1 MSDVEPF
8 VQLRDSL
15 EELCLWG
22 SEGDFCDPSAILCRF
37 PESFLALTKLQS
49 LALCQQ
55 LGIEAI
61 PAGISNLRKLKELF
75 VVGCDLGSLPKE
87 LGALSQLEVLDVGE
101 NKALGTAP
109 NDVAFPSK
117 LKGLTSLRQLHLDEC
132 GLRRVPAFVRVL
144 SSLEDILLFDNEHLQ
159 IDAPLDYLIE
169 CYPRLCVVK
178 MKKKRGRWT
187 PTSQAHLEAF
197 KAKLLKK
204 NPSAEVEF

>member
-75 VVGCDLGSLPKE
+75 VVGC
-87 LGALSQLEVLDVGE
+87 
-101 NKALGTAP
+101 
-109 NDVAFPSK
+109 
-117 LKGLTSLRQLHLDEC
+117 
-132 GLRRVPAFVRVL
+132 RVL
-144 SSLEDILLFDNEHLQ
+144 VAGAVPCI
-159 IDAPLDYLIE
+159 
-169 CYPRLCVVK
+169 VV
-178 MKKKRGRWT
+178 
-187 PTSQAHLEAF
+187 TSRAAL
-197 KAKLLKK
+197 
-204 NPSAEVEF
+204 V